1 MPIIARRI
9 LKVIFF
15 ILLSMA
21 IGRTFDIYS
30 LVSTDTAIGLSYKL
44 FGEGGQENVEAAY
57 ALIDA
62 VAIIV
67 LTTIVYLIVMQ
78 LIRRFSKA

>member
-1 MPIIARRI
+1 
-9 LKVIFF
+9 
-15 ILLSMA
+15 MA